1 MKTDSK
7 FESKLANVH
16 GIELTHGQ
24 FDQTFYDK
32 DGVPFNALYDAK
44 YNLNG
49 EQYYIEFKQ
58 HQLNT
63 KTSIISCQNK
73 LFSQCMYHNL
83 PIEYLDYINHNAL
96 SGLLW
101 NKGYFMDSL
110 LHAWNHSAVKHS
122 IIAKEYGN
130 NYIVVFE
137 SHPPTVKFGK
147 KAVPFQQYYKQKYGI
162 RTMLLSEFKEKFLF
176 R

>member
-1 MKTDSK
+1 MKVDSK

-24 FDQTFYDK
+24 FDQAFYDK
-32 DGVPFNALYDAK
+32 DGVPFNALYDAM
-44 YNLNG
+44 YTIDG

-58 HQLNT
+58 HQLNP
-63 KTSIISCQNK
+63 KTSIASCHNK
-73 LFSQCMYHNL
+73 LFTQCDWHKL
-83 PIEYLDYINHNAL
+83 PIENLDYINHNTL

-137 SHPPTVKFGK
+137 SHPPTVKHQGTPL
-147 KAVPFQQYYKQKYGI
+147 PFQQYYKQKYGI
-162 RTMLLSEFKEKFLF
+162 RTMLLSEFKDKFI
-176 R
+176 